1 MLTKLFLDNLLL
13 AGLDVNTVSRNGLV
27 SFIIRIN
34 IVTESDTIDVSN
46 LVREKMQQERFS
58 ILSEYCKLLLDY

>member
-58 ILSEYCKLLLDY
+58 ILSEYCKILLD

>member
-13 AGLDVNTVSRNGLV
+13 AVLDVNTVSRNGLV